1 MFCLGEYQYESKE
14 ELKRKLRG
22 FLASAPEGC
31 IKHPIAIAKLDCLL
45 QLHPRAEEKVGVGV
59 KEYWIERNHQ
69 GSGRGFKLVR
79 TDGSEERFSY
89 KSCIDGQIVTNHLR
103 ALEALRFSVRQQR
116 NEFRNSISLPTRCS
130 ISDRIISNRA
140 ELHID
145 HKVPFW
151 KVVSQFC
158 RENEI
163 DLNSLSTVGSGEELK
178 LTDDIVQLK
187 FQEFHQTNAKLQ
199 ATHKE
204 VNLQMGGKFDEA

>member
-1 MFCLGEYQYESKE
+1 
-14 ELKRKLRG
+14 
-22 FLASAPEGC
+22 
-31 IKHPIAIAKLDCLL
+31 
-45 QLHPRAEEKVGVGV
+45 
-59 KEYWIERNHQ
+59 
-69 GSGRGFKLVR
+69 
-79 TDGSEERFSY
+79 
-89 KSCIDGQIVTNHLR
+89 
-103 ALEALRFSVRQQR
+103 LRFSVRQQR

-199 ATHKE
+199 ATQKE